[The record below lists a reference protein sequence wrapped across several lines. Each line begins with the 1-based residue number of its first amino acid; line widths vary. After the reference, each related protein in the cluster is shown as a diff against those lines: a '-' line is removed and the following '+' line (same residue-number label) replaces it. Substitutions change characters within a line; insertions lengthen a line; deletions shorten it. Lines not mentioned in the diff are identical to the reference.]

1 VPLLVHAVQGKHV
14 LGEIDADEDNGHGVP
29 LSRMYHDEGRIMKWI
44 LAAEVNELIPLP
56 PGYSF
61 EQLQEHEVPA
71 LIANIQKWHPD
82 ISIGAGS
89 AYIRE
94 QFYRE
99 KVFLVGGSE
108 KDIFVLLLKSGG
120 EMVGIWSYERE
131 PDALAVYARLLVIDQ
146 AHRGSKVALH
156 CMAGTERLCRAGGAE
171 FVYTMA
177 TLKTPQMQVALE
189 RAGYQLLGFAPGYD
203 REVVAGGEVKRVV
216 EAVYAKVLVNPDA
229 ILWPDPENL
238 TPRALALFETM
249 FPVAS
254 RSLD

>member
-1 VPLLVHAVQGKHV
+1 
-14 LGEIDADEDNGHGVP
+14 
-29 LSRMYHDEGRIMKWI
+29 MKWI
-44 LAAEVNELIPLP
+44 MAAEVNELIPLP
-56 PGYSF
+56 TGYSF
-61 EQLQEHEVPA
+61 EQLQSHEVPA

-89 AYIRE
+89 SYVRE

-108 KDIFVLLLKSGG
+108 KDIFVLLLKFAG

-131 PDALAVYARLLVIDQ
+131 PDALAVYARLLIIDP
-146 AHRGSKVALH
+146 AHRGAKVALH

-177 TLKTPQMQVALE
+177 TLKAPQMQVALE
-189 RAGYQLLGFAPGYD
+189 RAGYRLLGFAPGYD
-203 REVVAGGEVKRVV
+203 REVVADGVVKRVV
-216 EAVYAKVLVNPDA
+216 EAVYGKVLVNPDA
-229 ILWPDPENL
+229 ILWPDPKNL
-238 TPRALALFETM
+238 TPGALALFEMM

-254 RSLD
+254 RSDVA